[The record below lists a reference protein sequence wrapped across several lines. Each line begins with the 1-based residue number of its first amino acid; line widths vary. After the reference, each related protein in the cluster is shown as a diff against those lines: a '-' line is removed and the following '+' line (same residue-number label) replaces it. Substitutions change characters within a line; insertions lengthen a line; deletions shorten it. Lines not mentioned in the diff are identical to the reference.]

1 MNLPQFAQA
10 LFNINAIRF
19 GDFLLKSGKRSPV
32 YLDLRSIVSHPQLLQ
47 NLAAVM
53 AEKMLPEV
61 KRVCGVPYAALPLAT
76 AVSLQTGLPL
86 LIKRKEAKGYG
97 TKKTIEGEFASGD
110 EILLLEDVVTS
121 GESLLETIAELE
133 KEGLKI
139 ARIITVVDREQGGM
153 ERLRKAGYRAEALVS
168 MSSLLDLLH
177 QEGKLEKVQYDA
189 VMDYLQHPAPEPLP
203 PPKRLPENHPHPA
216 AQRLLDIA
224 RKKQSNLIASVDLTR
239 CSEVLAFLEKTGHAI
254 CAAKLHIDIIEDFS
268 PEFIPKLKA
277 LSLEKEFLLME
288 DRKFADIGNTQLL
301 QLRKGIFAIASWAD
315 LVTIHLIAG
324 EASLKAIQDWKDDN
338 KPALVPI
345 LEMSSEGALTDKHYM
360 ENCSRFLYKYTDVA
374 AVVCQ
379 TFRPEQGVLKFTP
392 GISLRDKS
400 DSKGQQYNDPEYA
413 MKTLGSDFLI
423 IGRGLYAAADP
434 AQEAKKYLEA
444 VRETGFFKTEEFN
457 AEKQ

>member
-1 MNLPQFAQA
+1 MNQGQFAKA
-10 LFNINAIRF
+10 LFDINAIRF
-19 GDFLLKSGKRSPV
+19 GEFLLKSGRRSPV
-32 YLDLRSIVSHPQLLQ
+32 YLDLRSIISHPKLLQ
-47 NLAAVM
+47 NLAALM
-53 AEKMLPEV
+53 ADQLLPSV

-76 AVSLQTGLPL
+76 AFSLQTGMPL
-86 LIKRKEAKGYG
+86 LIKRKEAKAYG
-97 TKKTIEGEFASGD
+97 TKKTIEGEFTPGD

-139 ARIITVVDREQGGM
+139 AQIITVVDREQGGID
-153 ERLRKAGYRAEALVS
+153 RLRASGYHAEALMN

-177 QEGKLEKVQYDA
+177 QEGKLEKVQYEA
-189 VMDYLQHPAPEPLP
+189 VMDYLNNSAPEPAAPPRKLP
-203 PPKRLPENHPHPA
+203 IAHAHPA

-224 RKKQSNLIASVDLTR
+224 RKKQSNLISSVDLTR
-239 CSEVLAFLEKTGHAI
+239 CSELLDFLEKTGHAI
-254 CAAKLHIDIIEDFS
+254 CAAKLHIDILEDFT

-277 LSLEKEFLLME
+277 LSQEKEFLLME

-301 QLRKGIFAIASWAD
+301 QLSKGIFAIASWAD

-324 EASLKAIQDWKDDN
+324 EAALKAIQDWQYKR

-360 ENCSRFLYKYTDVA
+360 ENCSRFLYKYPDVA

-379 TFRPEQGVLKFTP
+379 TFRPEQGLLKFTP

-400 DSKGQQYNDPEYA
+400 DNKGQQYNDPEYA
-413 MKTLGSDFLI
+413 MKTLASDFLI

-434 AQEAKKYLEA
+434 AQEAEKYLSA
-444 VRETGFFKTEEFN
+444 VRATGFFQTEVTN
-457 AEKQ
+457 TVNL

>member
-1 MNLPQFAQA
+1 MNQGQFARA
-10 LFNINAIRF
+10 LFDINAIRF

-32 YLDLRSIVSHPQLLQ
+32 YLDLRSIISHPQLLQ
-47 NLAAVM
+47 NLAGVM
-53 AEKMLPEV
+53 ADQMLPSV

-76 AVSLQTGLPL
+76 AFSLQTGMPL

-97 TKKTIEGEFASGD
+97 TKKTIEGEFAAGD

-139 ARIITVVDREQGGM
+139 AQIITVVDREQGGM
-153 ERLRKAGYRAEALVS
+153 DRLRAAGYHAEALMT

-177 QEGKLEKVQYDA
+177 QEGKLEKAQYAA
-189 VMDYLQHPAPEPLP
+189 VMDYLTNPAPEPAAP
-203 PPKRLPENHPHPA
+203 PRRLPQKHAHPT

-239 CSEVLAFLEKTGHAI
+239 CSEVLEFLQKTGHAI
-254 CAAKLHIDIIEDFS
+254 CAAKLHIDILEDFS
-268 PEFIPKLKA
+268 PEFISKLKD
-277 LSLEKEFLLME
+277 LSVEKEFLLME

-301 QLRKGIFAIASWAD
+301 QLSKGIFSIASWAD

-324 EASLKAIQDWKDDN
+324 EAALKAIQDWKEEK
-338 KPALVPI
+338 KPGLVPI
-345 LEMSSEGALTDKHYM
+345 IEMSSAGALTDKHYM
-360 ENCSRFLYKYTDVA
+360 ENCSRFLYKYPDVA

-379 TFRPEQGVLKFTP
+379 TFRPEHGVLKFTP

-434 AQEAKKYLEA
+434 AQEVEKYLAA
-444 VRETGFFKTEEFN
+444 VRETGFFEI
-457 AEKQ
+457 EK

>member
-1 MNLPQFAQA
+1 MNQAAFARA
-10 LFNINAIRF
+10 LFDINAIRF
-19 GDFLLKSGKRSPV
+19 GDFLLKSGKHSPV
-32 YLDLRSIVSHPQLLQ
+32 YLDLRSIISHPKLLQTLASAMADQLL
-47 NLAAVM
+47 
-53 AEKMLPEV
+53 PSV

-76 AVSLQTGLPL
+76 AFSLQTGLPL

-97 TKKTIEGEFASGD
+97 TKKTIEGEFAAGD

-121 GESLLETIAELE
+121 GESLLETISELE

-139 ARIITVVDREQGGM
+139 AQIITVVDREQGGM
-153 ERLRKAGYRAEALVS
+153 ERLRNAGYQSEALMS
-168 MSSLLDLLH
+168 MSSLLSLLH
-177 QEGKLEKVQYDA
+177 QQGKLEKAQYA
-189 VMDYLQHPAPEPLP
+189 SVMDYLTNPVPEPVAPLRKLP
-203 PPKRLPENHPHPA
+203 KNHNHPV

-224 RKKQSNLIASVDLTR
+224 RKKQSNIIASVDLTR
-239 CSEVLAFLEKTGHAI
+239 CSEVLEFLEKTGHAI
-254 CAAKLHIDIIEDFS
+254 CAAKLHIDILEDFS
-268 PEFIPKLKA
+268 PEFIIRLKTLA
-277 LSLEKEFLLME
+277 EEKDFLLME

-301 QLRKGIFAIASWAD
+301 QLSKGVFAIASWAD

-324 EASLKAIQDWKDDN
+324 EAALKAIQDWQYEH

-345 LEMSSEGALTDKHYM
+345 LEMSSEGALTDQHYM
-360 ENCSRFLYKYTDVA
+360 ENCSRFLYRYPDVA

-379 TFRPEQGVLKFTP
+379 TFRPEHGLLKFTP

-434 AQEAKKYLEA
+434 AQEAEKYLGA
-444 VRETGFFKTEEFN
+444 VRATGFFETEVTN
-457 AEKQ
+457 TVNQ